1 MYCSFFD
8 YLTLFGTPTLR
19 GPSLLFTMP
28 DLIDLQCEHY
38 HNPIGITTA
47 SPRLSWRFDGSEKD
61 WKQTA
66 YTITFHRRTV
76 ESYRF
81 ESSQS
86 ILVEWPSTPLIS
98 REQITVE
105 VQVEGPDGQT
115 TTPTSLVV
123 EAGLLERSDWKAE
136 MVGGEQQPIG
146 QPKRPFRV
154 RKSFNCP
161 SSFQRAR
168 LYVTSYG
175 VHESYINGQRVG
187 DELLAP
193 GWSDYRYHLRYYVHD
208 IGSLLKAGQSNDIG
222 AWLGEGWYCGRLGFR
237 DGVRNVYGQGMGLLA
252 QLEIDG
258 EIIAR
263 TDQDWQWS
271 YGNLLASELMDGEVL
286 DSNINDDWRS
296 REGWLSVTVGAFPSA
311 KLLTAESP
319 PVREVERLMAK
330 ERIATPSG
338 KIILDF
344 GQNFA
349 GYVQILSEPSVRQG
363 EMMLRYAEVLE
374 HGELGTRPL
383 RAAKATDRIILGGT
397 VKGYK
402 AKFTNHGFRYLEVT
416 GWPDVT
422 VDDFVGIAIS
432 TNMTRTGHF
441 ECSHEKLNRLH
452 ENVIWSTISNTIS
465 LPTDCPQRDE
475 RLGWTGDIAV
485 FAPTL
490 SFLFEGSG
498 FLREWLRDLYED
510 QKALGGIV
518 PVIVPTLP
526 LEALLQFN
534 QGIWGDSSI
543 TIPWDLY
550 QFFGDEQ
557 ILRDQFASMRLWLDK
572 GVKRDPDTRLWSTDA
587 PQLGDWL
594 DPSAPP
600 HLPGRGKTDAIM
612 ASDAYLVYSTRLLGR
627 ICRILGE
634 SSLAQKYE
642 SNAKD
647 LLTEFH
653 ASYVTARSR
662 IMSDSQ
668 TALAL
673 LLHFDLLDPTKPDQ
687 KAIFAARLEHHV
699 IRDFWQVSTGFAGTP
714 IILHT
719 LAAND
724 MLHHAYRMLLA
735 RDCPSWLSPVLLGA
749 TTIWERWDSMLA
761 DGSIN
766 PGNMTSFNH
775 YALGAVAHFLHSVV
789 GGLSP
794 ASPGW
799 QLILIKPRPGGNLNW
814 ANTSFQSPY
823 GLVEC
828 RWKIVNDQL
837 EVEVSVPPNAT
848 ARVELPDGTIVELGS
863 GRRQYSV
870 PHIADERFPPKF
882 VQPEFSRPV
891 DKDWVR

>member
-1 MYCSFFD
+1 
-8 YLTLFGTPTLR
+8 
-19 GPSLLFTMP
+19 MP
-28 DLIDLQCEHY
+28 ALVDIQCEHY
-38 HNPIGITTA
+38 DNPIGVSTA
-47 SPRLSWRFDGSEKD
+47 SPRLSWRFEGAETD

-66 YTITFHRRTV
+66 YTVKVHRDNV
-76 ESYRF
+76 ESFRV
-81 ESSQS
+81 ETSQS
-86 ILVEWPSTPLIS
+86 LLLPWPSAPLKS
-98 REQITVE
+98 RER
-105 VQVEGPDGQT
+105 VQVEVEAEGSDGQT
-115 TTPTSLVV
+115 TTAGSLVL
-123 EAGLLERSDWKAE
+123 EAGLLKRGDWSASLVE
-136 MVGGEQQPIG
+136 GEQQPVDK
-146 QPKRPFRV
+146 PKRPFRV
-154 RKSFNCP
+154 RNNFQCP
-161 SSFQRAR
+161 ATFDRAR
-168 LYVTSYG
+168 LYITSHG
-175 VHESYINGQRVG
+175 IHEAYINGQRVG

-193 GWSDYRYHLRYYVHD
+193 GWSDYRYHLRYSVHD
-208 IGSLLKAGQSNDIG
+208 VGHLLREGESNALG
-222 AWLGEGWYCGRLGFR
+222 AWLGEGWFCGRLGFR
-237 DGVRNVYGQGMGLLA
+237 DGVRNVYGQNMGLLA
-252 QLEIDG
+252 QLEVDG
-258 EIIAR
+258 KVVAR
-263 TDQDWQWS
+263 TDGDWQWS
-271 YGNLLASELMDGEVL
+271 YGSLLSSELMDGEVF
-286 DSNINDDWRS
+286 DSTIEDEWTVS
-296 REGWLSVTVGAFPSA
+296 EGWSPVTVAAAFPTA
-311 KLLTAESP
+311 KLLTPESP
-319 PVREVERLMAK
+319 PVREVEQLKAK
-330 ERIATPSG
+330 DKIVTPTG

-349 GYVQILSEPSVRQG
+349 GYVQILSEPSGKQG
-363 EMMLRYAEVLE
+363 EMILRYAEVLE

-383 RAAKATDRIILGGT
+383 RAAKATDRIVLGGK

-422 VDDFVGIAIS
+422 LNDFLGIAIS

-441 ECSHEKLNRLH
+441 ECSHDKLNRLH
-452 ENVIWSTISNTIS
+452 ENVIWSTIANTIS

-490 SFLFEGSG
+490 NFLFEGSG
-498 FLREWLRDLYED
+498 FLRDWLKDLYED
-510 QKALGGIV
+510 QKALKGVV

-550 QFFGDEQ
+550 RLFGDKQ
-557 ILRDQFASMRLWLDK
+557 ILRDQFSSMRLWLDE
-572 GVKRDPDTRLWSTDA
+572 GVKRDPDTRLWSHEA

-627 ICRILGE
+627 ICRVLDE
-634 SSLAQKYE
+634 TALAEQYE
-642 SNAKD
+642 GDAQT
-647 LLTEFH
+647 LLSEFH
-653 ASYVTARSR
+653 ASYVSARSR
-662 IMSDSQ
+662 VMSDSQ

-673 LLHFDLLDPTKPDQ
+673 LLHFDLLDPTKPEQ
-687 KAIFAARLEHHV
+687 KAIFAKRLEQLV
-699 IRDFWQVSTGFAGTP
+699 VRDFWQVSTGFAGTP

-719 LAAND
+719 LASND
-724 MLHHAYRMLLA
+724 KLHHAYRMLLA

-775 YALGAVAHFLHSVV
+775 YALGAVANFLHSVV

-794 ASPGW
+794 RSPGW
-799 QLILIKPRPGGNLNW
+799 ESISIKPRPGGNLTW
-814 ANTSFQSPY
+814 ANTSFRSPY

-828 RWKIVNDQL
+828 RWKIVDKQL
-837 EVEVSVPPNAT
+837 QVDVTVPPNAT
-848 ARVELPDGTIVELGS
+848 AQVELPDGTVEKVGS
-863 GRRQYSV
+863 GRRQYNV
-870 PHIADERFPPKF
+870 AYKADERFPPKF